1 MLSHRD
7 DVADVFDRVRGRL
20 RRISIKVFKEEDKGE
35 QQSRVSVSTVQQ
47 LGRGDRFEITRVRT
61 GVSRRARHLGRA
73 EISFIRRRYK
83 RRLRRGGKK
92 RVREEVR
99 DVVSKGGRRRRR
111 TPPTPL
117 KIIRMGL
124 MFANASRERID
135 DDDDDDDDD

>member
-73 EISFIRRRYK
+73 EISFRRRYK

-111 TPPTPL
+111 RTPPTTL

>member
-20 RRISIKVFKEEDKGE
+20 RRISNNNKDVKVKEEEGE
-35 QQSRVSVSTVQQ
+35 QQSRVSVSTVQR
-47 LGRGDRFEITRVRT
+47 RGDRFEITRVRT

-135 DDDDDDDDD
+135 DDD

>member
-20 RRISIKVFKEEDKGE
+20 RRISTNDKDVKVKEEEGE
-35 QQSRVSVSTVQQ
+35 QQSRVSVSTVQR
-47 LGRGDRFEITRVRT
+47 RGDRFEITRVRT

-73 EISFIRRRYK
+73 EISFRRRYK

-99 DVVSKGGRRRRR
+99 DVVSKGGRRRR
-111 TPPTPL
+111 TPPTTL

>member
-73 EISFIRRRYK
+73 EISFRRRYK

>member
-73 EISFIRRRYK
+73 EISFRRRYK

-135 DDDDDDDDD
+135 DDD

>member
-73 EISFIRRRYK
+73 EISFRRRYK

-99 DVVSKGGRRRRR
+99 DVVSKGGRRRR
-111 TPPTPL
+111 TPPTTL

>member
-20 RRISIKVFKEEDKGE
+20 RRISNGFDKAKEEGE
-35 QQSRVSVSTVQQ
+35 QQSRVSVSTVQR
-47 LGRGDRFEITRVRT
+47 RGDRFEITRVRT

-73 EISFIRRRYK
+73 EISFRRRYK

-111 TPPTPL
+111 TPTTPL

>member
-20 RRISIKVFKEEDKGE
+20 RRISNNNKDVKVEEEEGE
-35 QQSRVSVSTVQQ
+35 QQSRVSVSTVQR
-47 LGRGDRFEITRVRT
+47 RGDRFEITRVRT

-73 EISFIRRRYK
+73 EISFRRRYK

-111 TPPTPL
+111 TPPTTL

>member
-20 RRISIKVFKEEDKGE
+20 RRISTNDKDVKVKEEGE
-35 QQSRVSVSTVQQ
+35 QQSRVSVSTVQR
-47 LGRGDRFEITRVRT
+47 RGDRFEITRVRT

-73 EISFIRRRYK
+73 EISFRRRYK

-99 DVVSKGGRRRRR
+99 DVVSKGGRRRR
-111 TPPTPL
+111 TPPTTL

>member
-1 MLSHRD
+1 
-7 DVADVFDRVRGRL
+7 
-20 RRISIKVFKEEDKGE
+20 
-35 QQSRVSVSTVQQ
+35 
-47 LGRGDRFEITRVRT
+47 
-61 GVSRRARHLGRA
+61 
-73 EISFIRRRYK
+73 
-83 RRLRRGGKK
+83 
-92 RVREEVR
+92 VREEVR

>member
-20 RRISIKVFKEEDKGE
+20 RRIPNNGDVKVKEEEGE
-35 QQSRVSVSTVQQ
+35 QQSRVSVSTVQ
-47 LGRGDRFEITRVRT
+47 LGGDRFEITRVRT

-73 EISFIRRRYK
+73 EISFRRRYK

-99 DVVSKGGRRRRR
+99 DVVSKGGRRRR
-111 TPPTPL
+111 TPPTTL